1 LKNSLCSAFLLLLTV
16 LAACSDKDPLGPG
29 ELPQITGNYTLQS
42 INGRP
47 LPFVLVSFLDVYQLT
62 HRAGSLVINADST
75 YVERADLR
83 ETINDETGV
92 PRSTDTTVVI
102 RGRWEREDSAIVLQ
116 PTAGGTPLIGLIGNA
131 RLTLNYEA
139 TNDSL
144 YTYVFV
150 RSSGSGA
157 SRPLAFHAT
166 SSGSV
171 PVSTIFL
178 RTTTSSTIGL
188 RSMTTS
194 SVKSS
199 RASSVRASSGSPS
212 R

>member
-1 LKNSLCSAFLLLLTV
+1 MKNSLRSTVLFLLLA
-16 LAACSDKDPLGPG
+16 LAACSDKDPLDPG
-29 ELPQITGNYTLQS
+29 NLPQITGNYTLQS

-47 LPFVLVSFLDVYQLT
+47 LPFVLVAFAGVYELT
-62 HRAGSLVINADST
+62 HRAGSLTINADST
-75 YVERADLR
+75 YVERAELR
-83 ETINDETGV
+83 ETINDTTGTPV
-92 PRSTDTTVVI
+92 STDTTVII
-102 RGRWEREDSAIVLQ
+102 RGRWEREDSALVLQ
-116 PTAGGTPLIGLIGNA
+116 PTAGGTPLIGLIGTA

-150 RSSGSGA
+150 RSGSGA

-199 RASSVRASSGSPS
+199 RASIARTASAPPS